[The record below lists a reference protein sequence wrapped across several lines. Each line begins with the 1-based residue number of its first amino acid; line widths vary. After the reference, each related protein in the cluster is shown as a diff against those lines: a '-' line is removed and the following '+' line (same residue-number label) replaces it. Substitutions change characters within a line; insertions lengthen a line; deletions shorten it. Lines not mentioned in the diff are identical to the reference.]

1 MLQLNNLICV
11 GVCYILEHEL
21 TLSFL
26 LDQLDSCPWV
36 VSHFCTSL
44 RTSMNIKLHWLCSS
58 YFSVIN
64 GVRQGGIL
72 SPKLFSVY
80 VDDLSVAL
88 SATKTGC
95 VINDK
100 SVSHA
105 FYADDLCIMSASPV
119 GLQKL
124 IDICYNYSVQ
134 NFLTFNTTKYVCV
147 VFKPKMFKLYC
158 PPMVLNA
165 APLPYVDS
173 VKYLGF
179 MFTPDS
185 KDDVDMQRQLRTFY
199 ACSNTIIRQFAKCDE
214 SVKLV
219 LFCSF
224 CSCYYCP
231 YLWLDMTKHSA
242 RILRVAYN
250 NAHTKI
256 LKLLMTCSAS
266 QMFADNNLLNF
277 EALMRKMSNTFI
289 NRLISSDNAIIK
301 VLLDNLV
308 ARERI
313 WEYWYSILY

>member
-1 MLQLNNLICV
+1 MLYHHFKPLFSKLIARGVPCPLVRIIMFWYRTQTICV
-11 GVCYILEHEL
+11 KWG
-21 TLSFL
+21 
-26 LDQLDSCPWV
+26 
-36 VSHFCTSL
+36 
-44 RTSMNIKLHWLCSS
+44 KLCSS
-58 YFSVIN
+58 YFSVSN

-100 SVSHA
+100 SVKHV
-105 FYADDLCIMSASPV
+105 FYADDLCIMSANPA
-119 GLQKL
+119 GLQKM

-134 NFLTFNTTKYVCV
+134 NSLTFNPTKSV
-147 VFKPKMFKLYC
+147 VFKPKKFKLYC
-158 PPMVLNA
+158 PPIALNA
-165 APLPYVDS
+165 VPLPYVDS

-199 ACSNTIIRQFAKCDE
+199 ARSNTVLCQFAKCDE

-219 LFCSF
+219 LFSSF

-242 RILRVAYN
+242 RMLRVAYN
-250 NAHTKI
+250 NAHRKI
-256 LKLLMTCSAS
+256 WKLHTRCSAS
-266 QMFADNNLLNF
+266 QMFTDNNLLNF
-277 EALMRKMSNTFI
+277 EALMRKCLTLLSIAQFQ
-289 NRLISSDNAIIK
+289 
-301 VLLDNLV
+301 VLLDNMV
-308 ARERI
+308 VRERM